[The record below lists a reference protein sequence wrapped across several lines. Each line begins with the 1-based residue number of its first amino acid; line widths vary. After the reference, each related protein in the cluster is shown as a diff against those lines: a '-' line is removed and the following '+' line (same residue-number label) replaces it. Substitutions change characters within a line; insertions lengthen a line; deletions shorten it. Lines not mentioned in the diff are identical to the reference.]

1 MGTVNIDVSELRRF
15 GDRIQNVD
23 IDLFCRR
30 VAKEVASRLLRKVVK
45 KTPVGVY
52 KDKVGGNLRRG
63 WSIDETVTKEG
74 TVYKIS
80 VINPVEYASY
90 VEYGHRTANH
100 RGWVEGQFFLTI
112 SEREIQSLAPNLL
125 KKRIEEE
132 LRRQLN
138 VQ

>member
-63 WSIDETVTKEG
+63 WSIDEAVTKEG
-74 TVYKIS
+74 AVYKIS

-112 SEREIQSLAPNLL
+112 SEREIQSLTPNLV

-138 VQ
+138 V

>member
-23 IDLFCRR
+23 IDLFCRK

-80 VINPVEYASY
+80 VVNPVEYASY

-112 SEREIQSLAPNLL
+112 SEREIQSLAPNLV

-138 VQ
+138 V

>member
-23 IDLFCRR
+23 IDLFCRK

-80 VINPVEYASY
+80 VVNPVEYASY

-112 SEREIQSLAPNLL
+112 SEREIQSLTPNLV

-138 VQ
+138 V

>member
-23 IDLFCRR
+23 IDLFCRK

-63 WSIDETVTKEG
+63 WSVDETVTKEG

-80 VINPVEYASY
+80 VFNPVEYASY

-112 SEREIQSLAPNLL
+112 SEREIQSLAPNLV
-125 KKRIEEE
+125 KRRIEEE

-138 VQ
+138 V

>member
-23 IDLFCRR
+23 IDLFCRK

-74 TVYKIS
+74 TAYKIS
-80 VINPVEYASY
+80 VVNLVEYASY

-112 SEREIQSLAPNLL
+112 SEREIQSLAPNLV

-138 VQ
+138 V

>member
-23 IDLFCRR
+23 IDLFCRK

-74 TVYKIS
+74 AVYKIS
-80 VINPVEYASY
+80 VVNPVEYASY

-112 SEREIQSLAPNLL
+112 SEREIQSLAPNLV

-138 VQ
+138 V

>member
-23 IDLFCRR
+23 IDLFCRK

-80 VINPVEYASY
+80 VFNPVEYASY

-112 SEREIQSLAPNLL
+112 SEREIQSLAPNLV

-138 VQ
+138 V